1 MFVEYLTRGV
11 KAGLVAGAVFGV
23 LLALVANPIVG
34 FADEL
39 GHEHG
44 EHGHEDGS
52 HGHEETTAAHDD
64 AGLSVNRGV
73 SVLSGVLWGVLLGA
87 VGFGVAF
94 YFLEPIVPGTGAV
107 RSYVFAAAGFL
118 TASGAPWLVLP
129 PAPPGTAHALD
140 VQTRMI
146 LYGVM
151 MAAGAA
157 AAIAGMVLYDRLRG
171 DRGRAVAV
179 AVGLLPVGALP
190 VLAAAVPA
198 DRTTVALPSEL
209 AAGLVGLVVFGQAL
223 MWLVLATVH
232 ARLHG
237 AEAGD
242 TAAPTDSRSGHA
254 VGGD

>member
-39 GHEHG
+39 GHDG
-44 EHGHEDGS
+44 EAHAHEDGS
-52 HGHEETTAAHDD
+52 HGHEETTAAHD
-64 AGLSVNRGV
+64 AGLSVNGGV
-73 SVLSGVLWGVLLGA
+73 SVLSGALWGVLLGA

-129 PAPPGTAHALD
+129 PAPPGTDHALD
-140 VQTRMI
+140 AQTRMI

-157 AAIAGMVLYDRLRG
+157 AAIAGMVLYDRLRE

-242 TAAPTDSRSGHA
+242 TAAATDSQSGHA